1 MKQYYVLLLA
11 IILLSQCRLAKNEV
25 SNTPQ
30 PHRIIVSSDIG
41 GTDPDDFQS
50 MVHLLLYADTF
61 DIEGIISSPFGDGR
75 ATHILEVIAEYEK
88 DYPKIVSY
96 SSKYPTP
103 DSLRKIV
110 KQGATDKATP
120 IGYASSTEG
129 SNWII
134 ECAKRDDSRPLHIL
148 VWGGIEDLAQALH
161 DAPEILP
168 KLRVY
173 WIGGPNKKWSVNA
186 FQYIVD
192 NFPDLWMIESNAT
205 YRGWFTGGDQSGEW
219 SNTGFV
225 KTYVKDFGA
234 LGNYFYSKKS
244 EVKMGDT
251 PSLMRLFYGTPDD
264 PEQPGWGGQF
274 VRAWERPHKVFNRI
288 TTDQD
293 SIEQFGVLELLLKFD
308 TTLITEPVATLN
320 IDRPI
325 EALVQNDTV
334 RFLFSPKKVA
344 KWDYTI
350 TSNIPSINNLS
361 GKIVSTMTPAS
372 NKDNPSPLY
381 ANWWTD
387 DPSPEYIED
396 GHIGA
401 KTVNIWR
408 VDFLTDFANR
418 MYRCAYSYNTYFE
431 LNTSATNGSIT
442 RSIDDTAYLAGLKIT
457 ITAVPDSGFK
467 FLRWEGDISG
477 TDSEIVVTMNSDKTI
492 IAQFTTIT
500 SMQRNDYEK
509 ISVFPTKIDDFVSV
523 SIPNHTQTTKCV
535 DLFDFSGKL
544 LNRYNLKPEQNNLM
558 INTYALFPGIFILR
572 ITYDSVLHNEI
583 LVKV

>member
-1 MKQYYVLLLA
+1 MKQYNVLLLS

-75 ATHILEVIAEYEK
+75 TTQILEVIAEYEK

-110 KQGATDKATP
+110 KQGATEKATP

-219 SNTGFV
+219 SNSGFV

-234 LGNYFYSKKS
+234 LGIYFNSKKS

-251 PSLMRLFYGTPDD
+251 PSLMRLFYGTPND
-264 PEQPGWGGQF
+264 PGQPGWGGQF

-308 TTLITEPVATLN
+308 TTSVSDPVATLN

-325 EALVQNDTV
+325 KALVQNDTV
-334 RFLFSPKKVA
+334 RFLFSPKKVS
-344 KWDYTI
+344 KWDYSI

-361 GKIVSTMTPAS
+361 GKIISTMTPAS

-418 MYRCAYSYNTYFE
+418 MYRCAYFHNTYFE
-431 LNTSATNGSIT
+431 LNISATNGSIT
-442 RSIDDTAYLAGLKIT
+442 RSVDDTAFLAGSKIT
-457 ITAVPDSGFK
+457 ITAVPDSGYK

-477 TDSEIVVTMNSDKTI
+477 TDSEIVVTMNSDKNI
-492 IAQFTTIT
+492 IATFTAIT
-500 SMQRNDYEK
+500 SIQKNNDGK
-509 ISVFPTKIDDFVSV
+509 IAVFPTCVKDFVTISF
-523 SIPNHTQTTKCV
+523 PNQPQAQKYIE
-535 DLFDFSGKL
+535 LFDISGKPVNQYKLEPGQDNLSIDTIAL
-544 LNRYNLKPEQNNLM
+544 L
-558 INTYALFPGIFILR
+558 PGFFVIR
-572 ITYDSVLHNEI
+572 ISFGSEI
-583 LVKV
+583 LNKTLIKI

>member
-1 MKQYYVLLLA
+1 MKHSCFLLVP
-11 IILLSQCRLAKNEV
+11 IILCAQFKLAKAEV
-25 SNTPQ
+25 SDTPQ
-30 PHRIIVSSDIG
+30 MHRIIVSTDIG

-75 ATHILEVIAEYEK
+75 ASHILEVIAEYEK

-103 DSLRKIV
+103 DSLRKTV
-110 KQGATDKATP
+110 KQGATEKATP

-129 SNWII
+129 SDWII

-186 FQYIVD
+186 FQYIVE
-192 NFPDLWMIESNAT
+192 NFPGLWMIESNAA
-205 YRGWFTGGDQSGEW
+205 YRGWFTGGNQSGEW

-234 LGNYFYSKKS
+234 LGNYFNSKKS

-251 PSLMRLFYGTPDD
+251 PSLMRLFYETV
-264 PEQPGWGGQF
+264 PEPYQPSWGGQF
-274 VRAWERPHKVFNRI
+274 VRAWERPHKVFNR
-288 TTDQD
+288 TTTYQD

-308 TTLITEPVATLN
+308 ATTVTDPVATLN

-334 RFLFSPKKVA
+334 RFLFSPKKVSR
-344 KWDYTI
+344 WDYTI
-350 TSNIPSINNLS
+350 SSNIPSINNLS
-361 GKIVSTMTPAS
+361 GKIISTMTPAS

-381 ANWWTD
+381 TNWWTD
-387 DPSPEYIED
+387 DPSPEYIES

-408 VDFLTDFANR
+408 KDFLTDFANR
-418 MYRCAYSYNTYFE
+418 MYRCAYFPNTYFE

-442 RSIDDTAYLAGLKIT
+442 QSVADTAYLAGSKIT
-457 ITAVPDSGFK
+457 ITAVPDGGYE

-477 TDSEIVVTMNSDKTI
+477 TDPEIVVTMNSDKNI
-492 IAQFTTIT
+492 IAKFTIIT
-500 SMQRNDYEK
+500 SMQGNEYEE
-509 ISVFPTKIDDFVSV
+509 IDVFPTKINDFVSV
-523 SIPNHTQTTKCV
+523 SIPNHSQTSKCI
-535 DLFDFSGKL
+535 DLFDLSGKL
-544 LNRYNLKPEQNNLM
+544 LKTYNLYPEQDKLI
-558 INTYALFPGIFILR
+558 INTSSLMTGMFIIR
-572 ITYDSVLHNEI
+572 VSYG
-583 LVKV
+583 